1 LIDIDKAFNDKNPK
15 LYKLLPGFVL
25 RWVKRIVH
33 QEEINQFVIDNKKS
47 NGIQFG
53 ANAVIALGA
62 KAVSIG
68 LENIPKTGGVI
79 IAANHPLGG
88 ADGLAFLGEVG
99 KVRSDLKFIVND
111 LLMQFK
117 SLENVFIPVNKHA
130 TNTKQNLQR
139 IEQLYSEGHC
149 ILIFPAGLCS
159 RKQVGKI
166 IDLPWQKS
174 FISQAVKHQLPIVP
188 THIDANNSS
197 FFYNLANIRK
207 KLGIK
212 ANIEMFF
219 LANEMF
225 KLKGKTITFTFGKPI
240 ESAKFD
246 KSKNA
251 YNWAQILKNFIYEL
265 KENKQTEFGK

>member
-1 LIDIDKAFNDKNPK
+1 LIDIDKAFSDKNPQ
-15 LYKLLPGFVL
+15 LYKLLPGFVI

-33 QEEINQFVIDNKKS
+33 QEEINQFVKEFEKCNS
-47 NGIQFG
+47 IQFG

-88 ADGLAFLGEVG
+88 ADGLALIGEVG

-111 LLMQFK
+111 LLMSFK
-117 SLENVFIPVNKHA
+117 NLEQVFIPVNKHG
-130 TNTKQNLQR
+130 TNTKQNLQK
-139 IEQLYSEGHC
+139 IEQLYREGHC

-159 RKQVGKI
+159 RKQDGKI
-166 IDLPWQKS
+166 LDLTWQKS
-174 FISQAVKHQLPIVP
+174 FISQAIKHQLPIIP
-188 THIDANNSS
+188 THINASNSS

-207 KLGIK
+207 RIGIK

-219 LANEMF
+219 LGDEMF
-225 KLKGKTITFTFGKPI
+225 KQNGKTITFTFGKAI
-240 ESAKFD
+240 ESSVFN

-251 YNWAQILKNFIYEL
+251 YQWAQLLKQFIYKL
-265 KENKQTEFGK
+265 KDNQHATFDK

>member
-1 LIDIDKAFNDKNPK
+1 MIDIDKAFNDKNPK
-15 LYKLLPGFVL
+15 LYKILPGFFIN
-25 RWVKRIVH
+25 WIKRIVH
-33 QEEINQFVIDNKKS
+33 QEEINQFVKESETGNA
-47 NGIQFG
+47 IQFG
-53 ANAVIALGA
+53 ANAVTALGA
-62 KAVSIG
+62 KAESVG

-88 ADGLAFLGEVG
+88 ADGLAFIGEVG

-117 SLENVFIPVNKHA
+117 TLESVFVPVNKHG

-139 IEQLYSEGHC
+139 IEQLYAEGYC

-159 RKQVGKI
+159 RKQEGKI

-174 FISQAVKHQLPIVP
+174 FISQAIKHNLPIVP
-188 THIDANNSS
+188 TFIDAYNSN

-207 KLGIK
+207 RLGIK

-219 LANEMF
+219 LADEMF
-225 KLKGKTITFTFGKPI
+225 KQKGKTIKFTFGKPI
-240 ESAKFD
+240 LPTTFNKT
-246 KSKNA
+246 KNV
-251 YNWAQILKNFIYEL
+251 YEWAQTLKKFIYKL
-265 KENKQTEFGK
+265 KANPEEVFLH

>member
-1 LIDIDKAFNDKNPK
+1 MIDIDKAFNDKNPK
-15 LYKLLPGFVL
+15 LYKLLPGFFIN
-25 RWVKRIVH
+25 WIKRIVH
-33 QEEINQFVIDNKKS
+33 QKEINQFVRES
-47 NGIQFG
+47 ENGTAIQFG

-62 KAVSIG
+62 KAESVG

-88 ADGLAFLGEVG
+88 ADGLAFIGEVG
-99 KVRSDLKFIVND
+99 KVRSDIKFIVND

-117 SLENVFIPVNKHA
+117 KLEGVFVPVNKHG

-139 IEQLYSEGHC
+139 IEQLYGEGYC

-159 RKQVGKI
+159 RKQEGKI

-174 FISQAVKHQLPIVP
+174 FISQAVKHNLPIIP
-188 THIDANNSS
+188 TFIDAYNSN

-225 KLKGKTITFTFGKPI
+225 KQKGKTIKFTFGQPI
-240 ESAKFD
+240 LPNTFNKT
-246 KSKNA
+246 KNV
-251 YNWAQILKNFIYEL
+251 YEWAQTLKRFIYQL
-265 KENKQTEFGK
+265 KENPNAIFEK

>member
-1 LIDIDKAFNDKNPK
+1 MIDIDKAFNDKNPQ

-33 QEEINQFVIDNKKS
+33 QEEINQFVIDNEKS

-117 SLENVFIPVNKHA
+117 SLENVFIPVNKHG

-159 RKQVGKI
+159 RKQEGKI

-174 FISQAVKHQLPIVP
+174 FISQAVKHQLPIIP
-188 THIDANNSS
+188 THIDAYNSS

-207 KLGIK
+207 RLGIK

-219 LANEMF
+219 LGNEMF
-225 KLKGKTITFTFGKPI
+225 KQKGKTITFTFGKSI
-240 ESAKFD
+240 EPSFFD
-246 KSKNA
+246 KSKNP
-251 YNWAQILKNFIYEL
+251 YQLAQSLKHFIYQL
-265 KENKQTEFGK
+265 KENKLAIFSK

>member
-1 LIDIDKAFNDKNPK
+1 MIDIDKAFNDKNPQ
-15 LYKLLPGFVL
+15 LYKLLPGFVI

-33 QEEINQFVIDNKKS
+33 QEEINKFVVENEKS

-53 ANAVIALGA
+53 ANAVIALGS
-62 KAVSIG
+62 KAVSFG

-99 KVRSDLKFIVND
+99 KIRSDLKFIVND
-111 LLMQFK
+111 LLMSFK
-117 SLENVFIPVNKHA
+117 SLENVFIPVNKNG
-130 TNTKQNLQR
+130 TNTKQNLQK

-159 RKQVGKI
+159 RKQDGKI
-166 IDLPWQKS
+166 LDLQWQKS

-188 THIDANNSS
+188 THIDAANSN

-207 KLGIK
+207 HLGIK

-219 LANEMF
+219 LGNEMF
-225 KLKGKTITFTFGKPI
+225 KQNGKTITFTFGKPI
-240 ESAKFD
+240 ESTVFD

-251 YNWAQILKNFIYEL
+251 SQWAQSLKDFIYQL
-265 KENKQTEFGK
+265 KENKLAIFTK

>member
-1 LIDIDKAFNDKNPK
+1 MIDIDKAFNDKNPQ
-15 LYKLLPGFVL
+15 LYKLLPGFVI

-33 QEEINQFVIDNKKS
+33 QEEINQFVVENEKS

-62 KAVSIG
+62 KAVSNG

-111 LLMQFK
+111 LLMSFK
-117 SLENVFIPVNKHA
+117 SLEHVFIPVNKHG
-130 TNTKQNLQR
+130 TNTKQNLQK

-159 RKQVGKI
+159 RKQDGKI

-174 FISQAVKHQLPIVP
+174 FINQAIKHQLPIVP
-188 THIDANNSS
+188 THINAANSN

-207 KLGIK
+207 RLGIK

-219 LANEMF
+219 LGNEMF
-225 KLKGKTITFTFGKPI
+225 KQNGKTITFTFGNPI
-240 ESAKFD
+240 ESTVFD

-251 YNWAQILKNFIYEL
+251 YQWAQILKHFIYKL
-265 KENKQTEFGK
+265 KDNQHAIFDN

>member
-1 LIDIDKAFNDKNPK
+1 MIDIDKAFNSKNPQ

-33 QEEINQFVIDNKKS
+33 QEEINQFVIDNEKS

-79 IAANHPLGG
+79 IASNHPLGG

-117 SLENVFIPVNKHA
+117 SLENVFIPVNKHGS
-130 TNTKQNLQR
+130 NTKQNLQR
-139 IEQLYSEGHC
+139 IEQLYGEGHC

-159 RKQVGKI
+159 RKQDGKI
-166 IDLPWQKS
+166 MDLPWQKS
-174 FISQAVKHQLPIVP
+174 FISQSVKHQLPIVP
-188 THIDANNSS
+188 VYIDAFNSN

-207 KLGIK
+207 RLGIK

-225 KLKGKTITFTFGKPI
+225 KQKGKTITFTFGKPI

-265 KENKQTEFGK
+265 KDNKQAIFSN

>member
-1 LIDIDKAFNDKNPK
+1 MIDIDKAFNDKNPQ

-33 QEEINQFVIDNKKS
+33 QEEINQFVIDNEKS

-53 ANAVIALGA
+53 ANAVTALGA

-117 SLENVFIPVNKHA
+117 SLENVFIPVNKHG
-130 TNTKQNLQR
+130 TNTKQNLQK

-159 RKQVGKI
+159 RKQDGKI

-174 FISQAVKHQLPIVP
+174 FINQAIKHQLPIVP
-188 THIDANNSS
+188 THINAANSN

-207 KLGIK
+207 RLGIK

-219 LANEMF
+219 LGNEMF
-225 KLKGKTITFTFGKPI
+225 KQNGKTITFTFGNPI
-240 ESAKFD
+240 ESTVFD

-251 YNWAQILKNFIYEL
+251 YQWAQILKHFIYKL
-265 KENKQTEFGK
+265 KDNQHAIFDN